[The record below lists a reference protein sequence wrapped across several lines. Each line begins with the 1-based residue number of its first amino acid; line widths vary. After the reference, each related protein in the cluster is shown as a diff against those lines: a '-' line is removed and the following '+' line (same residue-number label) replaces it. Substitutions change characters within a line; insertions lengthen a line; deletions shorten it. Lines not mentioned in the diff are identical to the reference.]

1 MLSHCGSKTTPTGI
15 GGIRQGVA
23 KDRIVSPPDLEMRHG
38 RPRGSR
44 SESLTLRLQPL
55 TTRRMRRWPQEAF
68 DTWCSKRDSFGMG
81 VRALLVRLEFLDPTG
96 HLDAAEHRQVLWS
109 AQVDDAEGVTVR
121 VSQHHEVRVGRLHVP
136 IQPDRAQANQPLDLR
151 YLLGSIVDEQ
161 IDMNTGV
168 GVRG

>member
-1 MLSHCGSKTTPTGI
+1 MWVEDDPDESADPPRGGGSHRRG
-15 GGIRQGVA
+15 
-23 KDRIVSPPDLEMRHG
+23 PPDLEMRHG

-68 DTWCSKRDSFGMG
+68 DTWCSRDSFGMG